1 MILANK
7 VKPAIYHCSSKQRIL
22 SENRVLVLTNSKI
35 TKSRPDRLCAITY
48 VLVINLKLYLISCD
62 ARYAALVMKSPMK
75 KNVYAGHGVDK
86 ALKDAIPV
94 LRDALSNISSEETK
108 QNGLASLN

>member
-62 ARYAALVMKSPMK
+62 ARHAALVMKLK